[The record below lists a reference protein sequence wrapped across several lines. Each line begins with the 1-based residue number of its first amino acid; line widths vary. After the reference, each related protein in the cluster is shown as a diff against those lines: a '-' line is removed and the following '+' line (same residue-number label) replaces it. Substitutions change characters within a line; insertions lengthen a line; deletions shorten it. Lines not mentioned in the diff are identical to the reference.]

1 VEVVVLIGVVQ
12 AHTDM
17 LRADQIRDV
26 HRMAGEIVHIGLA
39 RRHESRERAQADH
52 SAGRGDR
59 ADEVVGEVARR
70 VAHRP
75 RVAVAGD
82 HRLPGQLDDLQAGSC
97 PGVRD
102 VGNDAKGV
110 EPADRRP
117 ARLAESAIGRFQAA
131 IGQLVPVVVSQ
142 LGYSQAQ
149 RGVAFEQGERC
160 QP

>member
-1 VEVVVLIGVVQ
+1 
-12 AHTDM
+12 
-17 LRADQIRDV
+17 
-26 HRMAGEIVHIGLA
+26 
-39 RRHESRERAQADH
+39 
-52 SAGRGDR
+52 
-59 ADEVVGEVARR
+59 
-70 VAHRP
+70 
-75 RVAVAGD
+75 VAGD

-117 ARLAESAIGRFQAA
+117 ARLAESAIGRFEAA

-149 RGVAFEQGERC
+149 RGVAFEQGEHSRVGS
-160 QP
+160 PGEPVKDRSGRAFTFDRRTSGGNEITRASPGRAVSTMS